1 MTFGEFYD
9 FLFDNAFFRMPFIEA
24 LAAVFIAMSIGAA
37 FVGPWKKPAGRERLI
52 PEKRTQKA
60 A

>member
-1 MTFGEFYD
+1 MTFAEFYD

-24 LAAVFIAMSIGAA
+24 MVVIFIAMSIGAA
-37 FVGPWKKPAGRERLI
+37 LVGVWNKVAGKGTAI
-52 PEKRTQKA
+52 PVEQTRKA